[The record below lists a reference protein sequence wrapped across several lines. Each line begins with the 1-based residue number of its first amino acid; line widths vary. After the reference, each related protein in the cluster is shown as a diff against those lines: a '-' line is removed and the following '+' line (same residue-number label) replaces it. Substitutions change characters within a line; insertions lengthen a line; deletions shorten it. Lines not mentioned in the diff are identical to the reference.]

1 MSVGSRYLLV
11 GIWNSLF
18 GISNFYLLSI
28 IFNTWPD
35 LIVLG
40 CSYIIS
46 IMQAHIVQRK
56 FVWHSKSAYFPE
68 LSRFSSAYILQFAI
82 NSSLLVLSDVWL
94 TVDRE
99 IRQTVIVI
107 FLTIVFY
114 FVNKRGVFRV
124 TKWGSFDWS
133 SVAAESL
140 SHLWIQQYSTTSK
153 F

>member
-1 MSVGSRYLLV
+1 MKIGSRYLLV

-28 IFNTWPD
+28 FFDTWPD
-35 LIVLG
+35 LVVLG

-46 IMQAHIVQRK
+46 IVQAHAAQRK
-56 FVWHSKSAYFPE
+56 FVWQSNAAYLPE
-68 LSRFSSAYILQFAI
+68 LVRFSSAYILQFAV
-82 NSSLLVLSDVWL
+82 NSALLVLSDMWL
-94 TVDRE
+94 TVNRE

-124 TKWGSFDWS
+124 TK
-133 SVAAESL
+133 
-140 SHLWIQQYSTTSK
+140 
-153 F
+153 

>member
-1 MSVGSRYLLV
+1 V

-28 IFNTWPD
+28 VFDTWPD
-35 LIVLG
+35 LVVLG

-46 IMQAHIVQRK
+46 IVQAHLAQRK
-56 FVWHSKSAYFPE
+56 FVWQSKAAYLSE
-68 LSRFSSAYILQFAI
+68 LARFSSAYILQFAI
-82 NSSLLVLSDVWL
+82 NSSLLLLSENWL
-94 TVDRE
+94 TVSRE

-124 TKWGSFDWS
+124 
-133 SVAAESL
+133 
-140 SHLWIQQYSTTSK
+140 SK
-153 F
+153 